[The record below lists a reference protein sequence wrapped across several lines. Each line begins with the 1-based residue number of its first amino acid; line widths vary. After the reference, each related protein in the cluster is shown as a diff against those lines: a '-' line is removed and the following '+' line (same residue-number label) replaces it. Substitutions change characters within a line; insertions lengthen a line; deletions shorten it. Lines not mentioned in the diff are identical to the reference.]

1 MVFPIR
7 EAIRK
12 NKLLPFGHFPNGGGF
27 NPNAK
32 VLRYFFLALFVSK
45 TGFLGVQTPSKS
57 FEVVLF

>member
-12 NKLLPFGHFPNGGGF
+12 NKLLPFGHFPNGGGVQPKCKSF
-27 NPNAK
+27 E
-32 VLRYFFLALFVSK
+32 VFFLALFLSK

-57 FEVVLF
+57 FEVVMF